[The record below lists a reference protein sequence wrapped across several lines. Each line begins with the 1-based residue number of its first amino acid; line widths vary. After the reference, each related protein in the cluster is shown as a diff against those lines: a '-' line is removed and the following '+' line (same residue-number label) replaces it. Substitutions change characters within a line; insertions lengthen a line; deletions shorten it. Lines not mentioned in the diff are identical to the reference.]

1 VAGCSLILGAAD
13 PLVLE
18 IAIVRLQL
26 PDVDTTTSTMGQIF
40 YPVAAWIEKRYPHRT
55 VTHSFLA
62 TGAIAVVTLPIGYL
76 SDHLLAAVALPL
88 EHLLAAFSDC
98 LTKQGVQLF
107 FLIPLDVFRLVI
119 LGGD

>member
-18 IAIVRLQL
+18 IAIVRQL

-62 TGAIAVVTLPIGYL
+62 TGTIAVGTLPIEYL
-76 SDHLLAAVALPL
+76 SGH
-88 EHLLAAFSDC
+88 
-98 LTKQGVQLF
+98 
-107 FLIPLDVFRLVI
+107 LVI